1 MLVGQKQV
9 SRTKPAGSTERL
21 GYWGL
26 GWSAVVVVAI
36 TEAGRLMSVTWA
48 AWEAGDDEDVRIS
61 WTSPGSER
69 RSTSM
74 ITGDDGLSRTG
85 VCVGLGLLEDVSKL
99 ELCDSAGTF
108 VAARDDLKKESI
120 LG

>member
-9 SRTKPAGSTERL
+9 SRTKLAGSTERL

-26 GWSAVVVVAI
+26 GWSVVVVVAI
-36 TEAGRLMSVTWA
+36 TEAGPLMSVTWA
-48 AWEAGDDEDVRIS
+48 AWEAGHDEDVRIS
-61 WTSPGSER
+61 WTSSGSER

-74 ITGDDGLSRTG
+74 ITGNDGLSRI
-85 VCVGLGLLEDVSKL
+85 GLGLLEDTSKL
-99 ELCDSAGTF
+99 ELCDSAGAF
-108 VAARDDLKKESI
+108 VAARDDLKNESI